1 MKSLS
6 TVQSLAKAAKIIST
20 ILFVCAIVGLCLS
33 AAAFVS
39 LLFGFEAFKIGD
51 TTIEGLIPETASM
64 SDGNLYALLSQSMV
78 ACIIVIV
85 LTAFA
90 KHYLKRELADG
101 TPFTFGGAK
110 ELLRLG
116 VLGTV
121 LPLAADMVM
130 TLLSTVLEKKLPG
143 FAAEGIH
150 APAWAVVG
158 VALIVMSCLC
168 KYGAELRSEQA
179 QAE

>member
-6 TVQSLAKAAKIIST
+6 TIQALAKAAKIIST

-33 AAAFVS
+33 AAGMLS
-39 LLFGFEAFKIGD
+39 MLLGFEAFKIGD
-51 TTIEGLIPETASM
+51 TTIEGLIPEAASI
-64 SDGNLYALLSQSMV
+64 SDGNLYALLSQGILVST
-78 ACIIVIV
+78 IVII

-90 KHYLKRELADG
+90 KRYFKRELADG
-101 TPFTFGGAK
+101 TPFTFAGAK

-116 VLGTV
+116 ILGTV

-143 FAAEGIH
+143 FSTGGINVT
-150 APAWAVVG
+150 AWAAVG

-168 KYGAELRSEQA
+168 KYGAELQSEQP

>member
-6 TVQSLAKAAKIIST
+6 TVQALSKTAKIIST

-51 TTIEGLIPETASM
+51 TTIEGLIPEAASM

-110 ELLRLG
+110 ELLRLRDVSG
-116 VLGTV
+116 MIMGAK
-121 LPLAADMVM
+121 PRRFWKRICPAFRRKASMRP
-130 TLLSTVLEKKLPG
+130 PG
-143 FAAEGIH
+143 RRS
-150 APAWAVVG
+150 
-158 VALIVMSCLC
+158 AL
-168 KYGAELRSEQA
+168 R
-179 QAE
+179 